1 MSLCRKIVHALII
14 PYLDK
19 CGHKLVIT
27 WHLFFC
33 MQCTR
38 FYLPIRG
45 GLISISPARGKW
57 SFGVHQKECSVWN
70 RACIPLHFGLLNP
83 SPPRFASVSQGNS
96 SIDRLLMWNV
106 NFFPD
111 PQPNTLLNRLQLSIG
126 HFTVLGLVSSPLN
139 EREAEGDLFLY
150 KSPSFFYGNY
160 ALKILV
166 SLRTGKKQEGLYQNK
181 VNSSFASTCNCNWM
195 GYIDNPQTHITSR

>member
-1 MSLCRKIVHALII
+1 MSLWRKIVHALII

-45 GLISISPARGKW
+45 GLVSISPARGKW

-111 PQPNTLLNRLQLSIG
+111 PQPNTLLNRLKLSIG
-126 HFTVLGLVSSPLN
+126 HFTVLGLVSSPLSK
-139 EREAEGDLFLY
+139 REAEGDLVFIQTSFLFLW
-150 KSPSFFYGNY
+150 KLCFKN
-160 ALKILV
+160 
-166 SLRTGKKQEGLYQNK
+166 
-181 VNSSFASTCNCNWM
+181 
-195 GYIDNPQTHITSR
+195 TS